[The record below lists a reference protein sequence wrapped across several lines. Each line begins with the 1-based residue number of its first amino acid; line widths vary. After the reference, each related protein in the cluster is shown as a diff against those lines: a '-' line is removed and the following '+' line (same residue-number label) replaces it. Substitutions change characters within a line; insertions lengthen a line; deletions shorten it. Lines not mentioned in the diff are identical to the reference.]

1 MIKDSTNAKWTELEI
16 ARSKKISKV
25 RYIVEQY
32 FGISHL
38 KDNAKRARFPQID
51 KNRFDG
57 WCRQA
62 AYNIQKGLKILKL
75 ATV

>member
-1 MIKDSTNAKWTELEI
+1 MRKDSTTAKHTDLEVE
-16 ARSKKISKV
+16 RNKSLSKV

-38 KDNAKRARFPQID
+38 KDNAKQARFPQIE

-57 WCRQA
+57 CYRQA

>member
-1 MIKDSTNAKWTELEI
+1 M
-16 ARSKKISKV
+16 
-25 RYIVEQY
+25 EQY

-38 KDNAKRARFPQID
+38 KDNAQRARFPQIEI
-51 KNRFDG
+51 NRFDG
-57 WCRQA
+57 WYRQA